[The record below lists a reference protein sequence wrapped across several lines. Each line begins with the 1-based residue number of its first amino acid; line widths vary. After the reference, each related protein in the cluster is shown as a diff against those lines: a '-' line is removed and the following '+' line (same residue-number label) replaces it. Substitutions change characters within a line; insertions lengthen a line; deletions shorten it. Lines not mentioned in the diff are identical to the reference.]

1 MARLFWILTV
11 SMIIVAVHI
20 SYVLFAPA
28 LLFQQKLY
36 QATEGR
42 PDNSFFILAPE
53 KQAQL
58 FPAAT
63 VLDVVGVC
71 KYDLGAGQLVL
82 SATLPKTY
90 WTMAIYTQSGKQVYA
105 LDDVQAGSSAFTIEL
120 SRAKSFLEQIMST
133 GDPDDAGQIE
143 NLGWRVETTE
153 RRGLAIVWIPL
164 SDELMRKPI
173 EAIIKDSRCEPKLA
187 G

>member
-1 MARLFWILTV
+1 MLKLFWALTV
-11 SMIIVAVHI
+11 GVIALAVHI

-36 QATEGR
+36 QTTEGR
-42 PDNSFFILAPE
+42 PDNSFFTLAPE
-53 KQAQL
+53 KQSQL
-58 FPAAT
+58 FPAST
-63 VLDVVGVC
+63 VQDVVGVC

-90 WTMAIYTQSGKQVYA
+90 WTMDIYTESGKQVYA
-105 LDDVQAGSSAFTIEL
+105 LDDVQAGSSAFSIEL
-120 SRAKSFLEQIMST
+120 SRSKSFFEQILT
-133 GDPDDAGQIE
+133 IGDPEDIGQIE

-164 SDELMRKPI
+164 SDELMRKPF
-173 EAIIKDSRCEPKLA
+173 EAIIKESRCEPKGLD
-187 G
+187 

>member
-1 MARLFWILTV
+1 MAKLFWLLTV
-11 SMIIVAVHI
+11 SMIALAFHI

-28 LLFQQKLY
+28 ILFQQKLH

-53 KQAQL
+53 KQRQL

-63 VLDVVGVC
+63 LQDVVGVC
-71 KYDLGAGQLVL
+71 KYDLGAGKLVL
-82 SATLPKTY
+82 SANLPKTF
-90 WTMAIYTQSGKQVYA
+90 WTMAVYTQSGKQVYA
-105 LDDVQAGSSAFTIEL
+105 LDDVQAGSSSFSIEL
-120 SRAKSFLEQIMST
+120 SRSKSFFEQIMSV
-133 GDPDDAGQIE
+133 GDADELGEIE
-143 NLGWRVETTE
+143 TLGWRVETTE

-173 EAIIKDSRCEPKLA
+173 EAIVRESNCEPKA
-187 G
+187 TS

>member
-1 MARLFWILTV
+1 MGKLFWLLTV
-11 SMIIVAVHI
+11 SMIAVVVHI

-28 LLFQQKLY
+28 MLFQQKLY

-42 PDNSFFILAPE
+42 PDNSFFILTPE
-53 KQAQL
+53 KQTQL

-63 VLDVVGVC
+63 VKDVVGVC
-71 KYDLGAGQLVL
+71 KYDLGAGQLIL
-82 SATLPKTY
+82 SATLPKTF

-105 LDDVQAGSSAFTIEL
+105 LDDAQAGSNAFSIEL
-120 SRAKSFLEQIMST
+120 SRAKTLFEQVIST
-133 GDPDDAGQIE
+133 GEADDAGQIE
-143 NLGWRVETTE
+143 NLGWRAETTE

-164 SDELMRKPI
+164 SDELLRKPV
-173 EAIIKDSRCEPKLA
+173 ETIIKDSTCLPKQA

>member
-1 MARLFWILTV
+1 MGKLFWILTV
-11 SMIIVAVHI
+11 SMIGLATHI

-36 QATEGR
+36 QTTEGR
-42 PDNSFFILAPE
+42 PDNSFFILTPE

-71 KYDLGAGQLVL
+71 KYDLGAGQLLL
-82 SATLPKTY
+82 SATLPKTF

-105 LDDVQAGSSAFTIEL
+105 LDDVQAGSSEFTIEL
-120 SRAKSFLEQIMST
+120 SRAKSLLEQILAT
-133 GDPDDAGQIE
+133 GEPDDVGQIE

-164 SDELMRKPI
+164 SDELMRKPF
-173 EAIIKDSRCEPKLA
+173 EAIIKDSRCEPKTA